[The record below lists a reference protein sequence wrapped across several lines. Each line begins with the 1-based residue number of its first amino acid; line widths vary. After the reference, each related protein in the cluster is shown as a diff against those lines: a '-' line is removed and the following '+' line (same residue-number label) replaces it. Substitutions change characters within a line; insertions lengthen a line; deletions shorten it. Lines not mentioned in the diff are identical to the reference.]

1 MHNGGIC
8 GQGLQEAMQKKVTKK
23 SYKNMVFIILMSL
36 TFCGCSTQPD
46 FSVAGFQVETG
57 DGRVDET
64 EVYLSEDCVEIGI
77 DSSGMTV
84 GPKTGQ
90 NSENAKTEIR
100 VSDGIYSVETET
112 GIQVYVCGAV
122 ECPGVYCLRENVR
135 IYEAVEAA
143 GGFRPEADQEWLN
156 QAGTLQDGEKLRIYT
171 LEETSQMRTNGQTEQ
186 GISVDAQGEHAA
198 SSSAAD
204 GKINLNTADREQLMT
219 LPGIGESKAEAVISY
234 REEHGMFQKIEEIM
248 NISGIKEAVFLKI
261 KDKIV
266 V

>member
-1 MHNGGIC
+1 MHNGGSC

-46 FSVAGFQVETG
+46 FSVAGFQVET
-57 DGRVDET
+57 E
-64 EVYLSEDCVEIGI
+64 
-77 DSSGMTV
+77 
-84 GPKTGQ
+84 TGQ
-90 NSENAKTEIR
+90 NSENAAEA
-100 VSDGIYSVETET
+100 SGEEHSAETEPEVSGGIGSAET
-112 GIQVYVCGAV
+112 EAGIQVYVCGAV

-143 GGFRPEADQEWLN
+143 GGFRPVADLEWLI
-156 QAGTLQDGEKLRIYT
+156 QAGTVQVGEKLRIYT
-171 LEETSQMRTNGQTEQ
+171 LVETSQMRANGQTEQ
-186 GISVDAQGEHAA
+186 GISIDAQGEHAE
-198 SSSAAD
+198 SSSAVD